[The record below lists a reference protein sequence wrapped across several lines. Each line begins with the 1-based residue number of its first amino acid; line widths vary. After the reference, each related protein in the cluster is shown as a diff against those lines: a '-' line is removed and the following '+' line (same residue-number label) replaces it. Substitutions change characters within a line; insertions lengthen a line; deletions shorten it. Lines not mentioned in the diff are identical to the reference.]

1 MELCARSFVLQVLER
16 STDDVFQKARDGD
29 PAAFQEIIRPH
40 LDSVRR
46 FVFSMSSNWQDADD
60 ITQEAL
66 IKAFRAFRT
75 FDGRAALSTWLY
87 TVARSASIDWHRSR
101 LGRAAQCEKPLPELH
116 PSPEPGQDQ
125 SCSEKQEHARLWAAI
140 QSLEDHS
147 RVPLVLFEIEGLSY
161 EEIAAVE
168 AIPVGTVRSRL
179 SRARQQLRELL
190 AQTSLVPQSGVE
202 QATRAATS
210 LRSSGA

>member
-1 MELCARSFVLQVLER
+1 M
-16 STDDVFQKARDGD
+16 
-29 PAAFQEIIRPH
+29 
-40 LDSVRR
+40 
-46 FVFSMSSNWQDADD
+46 FSLSSNWQDADD

-66 IKAFRAFRT
+66 LKAFRAFHS

-87 TVARSASIDWHRSR
+87 TVARSACIDWHRSR
-101 LGRAAQCEKPLPELH
+101 LGRAAQQEKPLLDVQPA
-116 PSPEPGQDQ
+116 SEPAQDQ
-125 SCSEKQEHARLWAAI
+125 SCAEKQDRERLWAAI
-140 QSLEDHS
+140 ARLEDHS

-190 AQTSLVPQSGVE
+190 AGTSLVPHSGVTE
-202 QATRAATS
+202 TTTAT
-210 LRSSGA
+210 LPQRSSHG